1 MHPVASTSGD
11 RGQKRKLKFSRQWRL
26 LQNLKVIVCLSDS
39 EYVIY
44 GIIHHSFTSEKTI
57 FFCLLKSLYFVFYPR
72 FSFWLKYL
80 YYQYDDIV
88 LVIFS
93 CIMQI
98 IYVPQP
104 IYKQILL
111 VLPSKCP
118 ESNHLFIYLKS

>member
-1 MHPVASTSGD
+1 MESST
-11 RGQKRKLKFSRQWRL
+11 
-26 LQNLKVIVCLSDS
+26 ILSL
-39 EYVIY
+39 
-44 GIIHHSFTSEKTI
+44 GKKTI

-98 IYVPQP
+98 IYFMSHIQYISKSCWFCPQSVLNP
-104 IYKQILL
+104 TIYDYLISKSPQLPPGSQQEFLIGLL
-111 VLPSKCP
+111 AFSQAS
-118 ESNHLFIYLKS
+118 ESLLFAKK